1 MKYDRRSTN
10 KWGEKGCQKLQFG
23 SCHLF
28 FSLPPF
34 LLTMKYD
41 RRSTNKWGEK
51 GCQKLQFGSCHP
63 FFSARVM

>member
-28 FSLPPF
+28 FSRVG
-34 LLTMKYD
+34 
-41 RRSTNKWGEK
+41 RRYHFVISERAIVLNIRTV
-51 GCQKLQFGSCHP
+51 
-63 FFSARVM
+63 SAIM